1 MVMSQIQTRQTLY
14 SLKNDMAE
22 EMTEKEQKGKP
33 AQNLIR
39 LSEIRNGVLVLND
52 GSMRAVLMVSSVN
65 FALKSEDEQN
75 AIIFAYQDFI
85 NSLDFPIQITISS
98 RQADITPY
106 IEEVK
111 VLRDKQP
118 NELLRLQMNE
128 YITFVGE
135 LVKDSDIMTKTF
147 FVTIPFAITQSTKTG
162 FFDRIFKST
171 KAATG
176 KQKMTDSE
184 FDHYRTQLFQRVE
197 QVGAGLRAIG
207 LRIVP
212 LETSE
217 LLELFY
223 NYYNPNTSQKQRL
236 HNIGSLRVEET
247 EG

>member
-1 MVMSQIQTRQTLY
+1 
-14 SLKNDMAE
+14 
-22 EMTEKEQKGKP
+22 MTEKEKKGMP
-33 AQNLIR
+33 SQSLIR

-98 RQADITPY
+98 RKSDITPY
-106 IEEVK
+106 LEEVK
-111 VLRDKQP
+111 VLRDKQE

-147 FVTIPFAITQSTKTG
+147 FVTIPFAVSQSTKTG
-162 FFDRIFKST
+162 FFDRIFKSA
-171 KAATG
+171 KAAAG
-176 KQKMTDSE
+176 KQKITNSE
-184 FDHYRTQLFQRVE
+184 FEHYRTQLFQRVE